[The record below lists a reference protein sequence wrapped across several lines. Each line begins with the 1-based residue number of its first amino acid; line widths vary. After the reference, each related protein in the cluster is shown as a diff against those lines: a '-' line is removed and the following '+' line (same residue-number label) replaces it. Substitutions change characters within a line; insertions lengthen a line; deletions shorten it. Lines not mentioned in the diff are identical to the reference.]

1 MTKSNLKKK
10 VLCSLL
16 AFSAFGVLYNP
27 NAEAAVINGKSVD
40 STITDEVVF
49 QAGSGKLVIGQDNL
63 NIQTASGVHSIMSKY
78 NAYLKAHPGDKIGAL
93 RWAVAPTS
101 SNHGDPNDV
110 PLIGVIGG
118 EGQLDSGL
126 TGLFHNRFEGNFPL
140 LNFLNVKGAIDLAGV
155 GKAEYKNMA
164 AKAGSLIN
172 KIDAI
177 NTAGEDN
184 KIIGSETERKD
195 VNIIIGSA
203 GGVSP
208 VIVGAVGGDLS
219 VNTGLNG
226 KVTVSGKAKLLAFS
240 EYEAAG
246 SVNAAAK
253 ETSVVRNGNIKLAVN
268 NGNLIGGFGG
278 SAAVAMGNTDISYSK
293 KIGNADVK
301 LYKFSDLN
309 LQADLTTKGKTTAA
323 VNGNV
328 EIAVNGGANTAC
340 LAGGGLAMGIGG
352 EAVSNVNG
360 NVKIKLDSAA
370 DLSNGKFDGI
380 TAGITGGGAA
390 VTTFGG
396 KADASAGL
404 VNIEINNGLSTGIV
418 GGGLAA
424 AADATGAAEYI
435 LFPDRQLG
443 NDGGYVDANKSQL
456 DKLLKKI
463 IPGDKLDIVINNAV
477 QGGAATSITGDTGIS
492 LTGTSSAAGIT
503 GGGMAVSSHTYN
515 WKGDGTGSAEDK
527 AEYKVNDSF
536 GYAKAAAGSGKS
548 TIAID
553 VDSSKMTG
561 KQKSEAVHALK
572 ALKNTRNLAA
582 VNKAFAG
589 FQGTGAVVGIT
600 GGGLAVAQGS
610 NRSNMEG
617 SSGNWGENGQGAY
630 SEAVNTGAQIDLANG
645 YIVGTFGGGMA
656 IADNN
661 ALAAAKTA
669 GDITVNVGNGAEA
682 IGVFGNGFAYFT
694 GTQKTPDGKNA
705 DLAGRAEVTAQNSA
719 VNVGVRFKD
728 AAKAGMVT
736 KVDAVLG
743 GGIAVDDSQA
753 DKVNAIVTTAGKSEV
768 NVLDGAEVNVMNL
781 GVLKA
786 LTGNQQTDPAKALNM
801 GNYLAAVKDAA
812 GNVAIAGGGLAMG
825 GGAVSDVTN
834 AVITI
839 AVGKVTGDILGGGI
853 AVYGHEGKDG
863 AAGGAHV
870 GNAIIN
876 LTGGKVDGS
885 VYAGGA
891 ASRHDYRSHEYEA
904 ARAAVDTAAVN
915 LAGTEVTG
923 IISGAGYYIEADA
936 QNNKVPGG
944 KKFDYSVNSTL
955 NLLGENTLTAVA
967 GASKISGF
975 DTVNFTENS
984 VTVLKPA
991 ADGTAGSNTV
1001 FIDAAGADGKISKIN
1016 VAGSARLDVNSLQHN
1031 SDRYIIARDYQD
1043 NSKLWSSSQLAYD
1056 RTAGYLAAEVYK
1068 DEHER
1073 NVYELVYK
1081 DVDNFSAGELEHA
1094 VDDAA
1099 SSLGDFGGRAR
1110 GIIEGIMTH
1119 KEQSSKGAV
1128 NMFADMF
1135 KDSNQSRVERSLY
1148 TSMLIGEDSGVT
1160 SNAVAVAQ
1168 DFAGNAS
1175 GRLSLT
1181 QNIADKEVDG
1191 NGGVWA
1197 KYIHNKHDLNRMNSS
1212 FGALSSS
1219 SSYNGVMVGADF
1231 AGQGRMQGGI
1241 AFAYADGDGKGLAT
1255 KNNFDMWGISLYGNL
1270 KNADSNLIGDIGFS
1284 KSSNNLT
1291 GKVLDSEFNTDRDL
1305 NILTMGVRAEKLYTH
1320 GATQIVPYAGLRY
1333 MNVRADSYTTAYKS
1347 GNAFSYD
1354 ADHQNIWTLPVG
1366 VSLRNETV
1374 AGNGWRIAPKLDLA
1388 YIWAFGDTD
1397 NNMTVNAGSGAS
1409 VLSYDVMD
1417 SGSWLTSVGIDAG
1430 KGDWSYGVSYTF
1442 QKGSHAENSKWFANI
1457 NYSF

>member
-1 MTKSNLKKK
+1 M
-10 VLCSLL
+10 
-16 AFSAFGVLYNP
+16 
-27 NAEAAVINGKSVD
+27 
-40 STITDEVVF
+40 
-49 QAGSGKLVIGQDNL
+49 
-63 NIQTASGVHSIMSKY
+63 
-78 NAYLKAHPGDKIGAL
+78 
-93 RWAVAPTS
+93 
-101 SNHGDPNDV
+101 
-110 PLIGVIGG
+110 
-118 EGQLDSGL
+118 
-126 TGLFHNRFEGNFPL
+126 
-140 LNFLNVKGAIDLAGV
+140 
-155 GKAEYKNMA
+155 
-164 AKAGSLIN
+164 
-172 KIDAI
+172 
-177 NTAGEDN
+177 
-184 KIIGSETERKD
+184 
-195 VNIIIGSA
+195 
-203 GGVSP
+203 
-208 VIVGAVGGDLS
+208 
-219 VNTGLNG
+219 
-226 KVTVSGKAKLLAFS
+226 
-240 EYEAAG
+240 
-246 SVNAAAK
+246 
-253 ETSVVRNGNIKLAVN
+253 
-268 NGNLIGGFGG
+268 
-278 SAAVAMGNTDISYSK
+278 
-293 KIGNADVK
+293 
-301 LYKFSDLN
+301 
-309 LQADLTTKGKTTAA
+309 
-323 VNGNV
+323 
-328 EIAVNGGANTAC
+328 
-340 LAGGGLAMGIGG
+340 
-352 EAVSNVNG
+352 
-360 NVKIKLDSAA
+360 
-370 DLSNGKFDGI
+370 
-380 TAGITGGGAA
+380 
-390 VTTFGG
+390 
-396 KADASAGL
+396 
-404 VNIEINNGLSTGIV
+404 
-418 GGGLAA
+418 
-424 AADATGAAEYI
+424 
-435 LFPDRQLG
+435 
-443 NDGGYVDANKSQL
+443 
-456 DKLLKKI
+456 
-463 IPGDKLDIVINNAV
+463 
-477 QGGAATSITGDTGIS
+477 
-492 LTGTSSAAGIT
+492 
-503 GGGMAVSSHTYN
+503 
-515 WKGDGTGSAEDK
+515 
-527 AEYKVNDSF
+527 
-536 GYAKAAAGSGKS
+536 
-548 TIAID
+548 
-553 VDSSKMTG
+553 
-561 KQKSEAVHALK
+561 
-572 ALKNTRNLAA
+572 
-582 VNKAFAG
+582 
-589 FQGTGAVVGIT
+589 
-600 GGGLAVAQGS
+600 
-610 NRSNMEG
+610 
-617 SSGNWGENGQGAY
+617 
-630 SEAVNTGAQIDLANG
+630 
-645 YIVGTFGGGMA
+645 
-656 IADNN
+656 
-661 ALAAAKTA
+661 
-669 GDITVNVGNGAEA
+669 
-682 IGVFGNGFAYFT
+682 
-694 GTQKTPDGKNA
+694 
-705 DLAGRAEVTAQNSA
+705 
-719 VNVGVRFKD
+719 
-728 AAKAGMVT
+728 
-736 KVDAVLG
+736 
-743 GGIAVDDSQA
+743 
-753 DKVNAIVTTAGKSEV
+753 
-768 NVLDGAEVNVMNL
+768 
-781 GVLKA
+781 
-786 LTGNQQTDPAKALNM
+786 
-801 GNYLAAVKDAA
+801 
-812 GNVAIAGGGLAMG
+812 
-825 GGAVSDVTN
+825 
-834 AVITI
+834 
-839 AVGKVTGDILGGGI
+839 
-853 AVYGHEGKDG
+853 
-863 AAGGAHV
+863 
-870 GNAIIN
+870 
-876 LTGGKVDGS
+876 
-885 VYAGGA
+885 
-891 ASRHDYRSHEYEA
+891 
-904 ARAAVDTAAVN
+904 
-915 LAGTEVTG
+915 
-923 IISGAGYYIEADA
+923 
-936 QNNKVPGG
+936 
-944 KKFDYSVNSTL
+944 
-955 NLLGENTLTAVA
+955 TAVA

-1181 QNIADKEVDG
+1181 QHIADKEVDG

-1354 ADHQNIWTLPVG
+1354 ADRQNIWTLPVG

-1374 AGNGWRIAPKLDLA
+1374 TGNGWRIAPKLDLA